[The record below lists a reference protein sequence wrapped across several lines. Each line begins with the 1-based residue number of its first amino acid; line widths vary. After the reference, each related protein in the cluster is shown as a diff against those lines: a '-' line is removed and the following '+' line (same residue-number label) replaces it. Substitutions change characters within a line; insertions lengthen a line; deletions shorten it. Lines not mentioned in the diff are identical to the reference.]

1 MMHLH
6 IVGYSEALER
16 SLGVH
21 ISVTVSRTMLLGK
34 ANTHKKISE
43 KANQIHFQVEIT
55 QEILI
60 QTVLHQIDYVLWIL
74 F

>member
-21 ISVTVSRTMLLGK
+21 IYGLQDMLLGK
-34 ANTHKKISE
+34 ANTHKKKSK
-43 KANQIHFQVEIT
+43 KANQIHFQVVIT

-60 QTVLHQIDYVLWIL
+60 QTVLHQIHCVL
-74 F
+74 